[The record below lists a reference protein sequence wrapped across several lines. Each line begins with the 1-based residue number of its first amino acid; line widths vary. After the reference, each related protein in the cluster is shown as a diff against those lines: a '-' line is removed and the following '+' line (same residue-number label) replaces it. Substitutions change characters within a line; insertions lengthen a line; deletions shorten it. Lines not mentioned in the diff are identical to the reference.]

1 MRARHTH
8 PDALSVQ
15 AKLTALNLPFMR
27 ENYQPLAH
35 TAADKHW
42 SHVNYFTEL
51 LNGEAAA
58 REDRRVQRCIR
69 QARFPVLKTID
80 QFDWNWPTK
89 INRPQIQNLFHLDFV
104 AKHANV
110 VFISGVGLGKSH
122 LMTALGYAACQR
134 GHSVLFTG
142 AIDIINTLAAAHA
155 AGGLKRALAAYVKP
169 EVLCIDELGYLPIDK
184 FGADCLFQIISHRYE
199 RGATLVTT
207 NRKCGAPH
215 LRFNAERIFMQ
226 TLVAESLTLPLLRT
240 TFTLHKGACRQR
252 GNQLVAGAEAARS
265 EMRSSV
271 RVERLELDGRI
282 CARVDLGRLHVG
294 MPEPQRDLS
303 EIFG

>member
-1 MRARHTH
+1 MRARHAH
-8 PDALSVQ
+8 PDALSAQ

-42 SHVNYFTEL
+42 SHLDYFTEL

-80 QFDWNWPTK
+80 RFDWDWPTK

-142 AIDIINTLAAAHA
+142 AIDIINSLAAAQA
-155 AGGLKRALAAYVKP
+155 CGSIKQALNHYIKP
-169 EVLCIDELGYLPIDK
+169 SVLCIDELGYLPIDK
-184 FGADCLFQIISHRYE
+184 FGADCLFQIVSHRYE

-207 NRKCGAPH
+207 NRIYKHWASIFDKDAVLTSALLDRLLH
-215 LRFNAERIFMQ
+215 HAETVLI
-226 TLVAESLTLPLLRT
+226 EGKSY
-240 TFTLHKGACRQR
+240 
-252 GNQLVAGAEAARS
+252 RS
-265 EMRSSV
+265 K
-271 RVERLELDGRI
+271 DQI
-282 CARVDLGRLHVG
+282 
-294 MPEPQRDLS
+294 
-303 EIFG
+303 EI

>member
-1 MRARHTH
+1 MIEGPNHANATYPPRCPVRAG
-8 PDALSVQ
+8 P
-15 AKLTALNLPFMR
+15 KLTALNLPFMR
-27 ENYQPLAH
+27 ENYQPLAN

-80 QFDWNWPTK
+80 KFDWNWPTK

-110 VFISGVGLGKSH
+110 VFVSGVGLGKSH
-122 LMTALGYAACQR
+122 LMTALGFAACQR

-142 AIDIINTLAAAHA
+142 AIDIINTLATAHA
-155 AGGLKRALAAYVKP
+155 AGSLKKALAAYVKP

-184 FGADCLFQIISHRYE
+184 FGADCPVPNHQPPLRARRHAVDDEPDLQPM
-199 RGATLVTT
+199 GQ
-207 NRKCGAPH
+207 H
-215 LRFNAERIFMQ
+215 L
-226 TLVAESLTLPLLRT
+226 
-240 TFTLHKGACRQR
+240 QR
-252 GNQLVAGAEAARS
+252 R
-265 EMRSSV
+265 R
-271 RVERLELDGRI
+271 
-282 CARVDLGRLHVG
+282 H
-294 MPEPQRDLS
+294 PDLS
-303 EIFG
+303 PAGPLARPRRDRSD